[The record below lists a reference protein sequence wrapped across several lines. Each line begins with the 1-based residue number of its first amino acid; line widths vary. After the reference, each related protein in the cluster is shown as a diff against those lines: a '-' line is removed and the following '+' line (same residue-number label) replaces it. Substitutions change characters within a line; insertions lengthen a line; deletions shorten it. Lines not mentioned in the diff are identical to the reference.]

1 MKSKG
6 RKKMAEK
13 KTSIGGQALIE
24 GIMMKG
30 PHNTAIAVRLP
41 NGKIDVTD
49 FKEINL
55 KDKGAFFSLPII
67 RGVANLIVSLISGYK
82 ALMYS
87 AEKSL
92 EDEDTDEKGGE
103 EETAGSKDA
112 EKTVEPETAKP
123 EENTPK
129 DEKTEKSKPEKHG
142 KADKKGEKKSASDIL
157 FSVLTV
163 AASVIGVLLAIVLF
177 MMIPSC
183 IFNLINAAAT
193 PGIAVNWTHI
203 WNGIDGGKLNLYRA
217 FIEGLLKLA
226 IFIGYIAVVTLQKD
240 IKRVFQYHGAE
251 HKTIFCYEKGL
262 PLTVENC
269 RRQIRFHPRCGT
281 SFMFLMIIVGI
292 LISTVVVIFFPS
304 VTKLTV
310 LWAAIKI
317 LLVPL
322 FCGVGYELIKYCGRH
337 DNLFTK
343 IVSAPG
349 LWVQRLTTKE
359 PDDGMLEVAIASV
372 ERVIPEN
379 EEDDKW

>member
-1 MKSKG
+1 
-6 RKKMAEK
+6 MAEK

-92 EDEDTDEKGGE
+92 EDENTDENGDREG
-103 EETAGSKDA
+103 TN
-112 EKTVEPETAKP
+112 ETAKAAETAAP
-123 EENTPK
+123 EENTAK
-129 DEKTEKSKPEKHG
+129 DEKEEINKPEKHG
-142 KADKKGEKKSASDIL
+142 GADEKSKKKSASDIL

-163 AASVIGVLLAIVLF
+163 AASVVGVTLAIVLF

-193 PGIAVNWTHI
+193 PGVAVNWAHI
-203 WNGIDGGKLNLYRA
+203 WNGIDDGKLNLYRA

>member
-1 MKSKG
+1 
-6 RKKMAEK
+6 MAEK
-13 KTSIGGQALIE
+13 TVSIGGQALIE

-30 PHNTAIAVRLP
+30 PRKTAIAVRLP

-55 KDKGAFFSLPII
+55 KEKSAFFSLPII
-67 RGVANLIVSLISGYK
+67 RGVANLVVSLISGYK

-87 AEKSL
+87 AERSL
-92 EDEDTDEKGGE
+92 EEEDTDADANSENPTE
-103 EETAGSKDA
+103 SQETTENAQNK
-112 EKTVEPETAKP
+112 ETAK
-123 EENTPK
+123 EH
-129 DEKTEKSKPEKHG
+129 KPE
-142 KADKKGEKKSASDIL
+142 AKKGEKKSATDVL

-163 AASVIGVLLAIVLF
+163 IASVVGVALAVVLF
-177 MMIPSC
+177 MMVPSC
-183 IFNLINAAAT
+183 IFNLINAAVT
-193 PGIAVNWTHI
+193 PGVSVSAAHI
-203 WNGIDGGKLNLYRA
+203 WNGIDGGTLNLYRA

-226 IFIGYIAVVTLQKD
+226 VFIGYIAIVSLQKD

-269 RRQIRFHPRCGT
+269 RKQIRFHPRCGT

-317 LLVPL
+317 LLIPL

-337 DNLFTK
+337 NNLFTK

-359 PDDGMLEVAIASV
+359 PEDDMLEVAIASV
-372 ERVIPEN
+372 LRVLPEN
-379 EEDDKW
+379 EGEDNR